1 MLVHYKMQY
10 CATNKQNGVTLVEL
24 VIGVAILAIV
34 SAIAVPSY
42 TEFIANSQIRSTTE
56 SIRNGLQVARAE
68 AVKRNATVAFTLNMT
83 DTSWQVGCPTVTA
96 SCPATIQ
103 TKAPKEGGAGT
114 ITLTKTGTNTV
125 SFTNLG
131 NPTAALGQ
139 LSLVDV
145 DNSSIPAAKSKDL
158 RIRVGAG
165 GNVRVCDPNI
175 STTTDTRYCA
185 A

>member
-1 MLVHYKMQY
+1 MLVHPTMLSKFKQRG
-10 CATNKQNGVTLVEL
+10 ATAIEML
-24 VIGVAILAIV
+24 IGVAILAIV
-34 SAIAVPSY
+34 SAIAAPGY

-56 SIRNGLQVARAE
+56 SIRNGLQTARAE
-68 AVKRNATVAFTLNMT
+68 AVKRNATVAFTLNSA
-83 DTSWQVGCPTVTA
+83 DSSWVVGCPTATA

-103 TKAPKEGGAGT
+103 TKAAKEGGSAT
-114 ITLTKTGTNTV
+114 ITVAITGTNTV

-131 NPTAALGQ
+131 NVTATAGQ
-139 LSLVDV
+139 MSVVNV
-145 DNSSIPAAKSKDL
+145 DNSSIASAKSKDL

-175 STTTDTRYCA
+175 STATDARYCA

>member
-1 MLVHYKMQY
+1 MNQF
-10 CATNKQNGVTLVEL
+10 KQKGVTLVEL

-68 AVKRNATVAFTLNMT
+68 AVKRNATVAFTLNGS
-83 DTSWQVGCPTVTA
+83 DTSWVVGCPTV
-96 SCPATIQ
+96 SVNCPATIQ
-103 TKAPKEGGAGT
+103 TKAPKEGGSGT
-114 ITLTKTGTNTV
+114 VTVAITGSNTI

-131 NPTAALGQ
+131 NATAAAGQ
-139 LSLVDV
+139 LSVVNV
-145 DNSSIPAAKSKDL
+145 DNSSVPAASSRDL

-175 STTTDTRYCA
+175 STTTDAGYCA